1 MTNLKYHVFFE
12 STEGLGLYIGSY
24 QDRDRAEK
32 MGKYAW
38 DLFEN
43 DGTDKT
49 NEIIEAIKLWRK
61 YKVFP
66 DTEFTP
72 MHMKGLQR
80 TSGFSSVFVF
90 KSDDLNFVN
99 KYIDYRGTTQCE
111 LFK

>member
-1 MTNLKYHVFFE
+1 MKYHVFFE
-12 STEGLGLYIGSY
+12 SDEGFGLHIGSY

-32 MGKYAW
+32 MGNYVW
-38 DLFEN
+38 DLFDN

-49 NEIIEAIKLWRK
+49 NEIIEAAKLWRK
-61 YKVFP
+61 YEVFP

-80 TSGFSSVFVF
+80 TSGLSSILVFEE
-90 KSDDLNFVN
+90 DDLYFVN
-99 KYIDYRGTTQCE
+99 KYISFRGTTQTE